1 MAFGMQEAVG
11 DNVLT
16 LVAASA
22 ATTNSGA
29 IAAQGQAAYVF
40 LGVQVT
46 AITGTSPT
54 LVVKLQESSDNSSWS
69 DIAGATTATIT
80 AAGSAV
86 IFAQPTK
93 GYVRAVATIGGTT
106 PAVTANIAALAFPE

>member
-1 MAFGMQEAVG
+1 MAFGMQEAQG
-11 DNVLT
+11 DVVLA
-16 LVAASA
+16 LSAAS

-29 IAAQGQAAYVF
+29 IAAQGQAAYV
-40 LGVQVT
+40 LLMVQVS

-54 LVVKLQESSDNSSWS
+54 LVVSLQESSDNSTWTNVT
-69 DIAGATTATIT
+69 GATTASIT

-86 IFAQPTK
+86 AFGAPAK

-106 PAVTANIAALAFPE
+106 PAVTATIAAIVFSE